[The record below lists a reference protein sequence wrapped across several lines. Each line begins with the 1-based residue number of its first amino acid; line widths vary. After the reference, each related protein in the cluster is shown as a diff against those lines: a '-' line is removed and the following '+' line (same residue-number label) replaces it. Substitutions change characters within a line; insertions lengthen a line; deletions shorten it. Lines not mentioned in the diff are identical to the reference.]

1 MQQSQPMYQAG
12 YDPGAI
18 IQNIHVEMRSPH
30 VDIWC
35 VYGYLVCFLS
45 QFLLMPLAYSQ
56 HRDVAH
62 DA

>member
-1 MQQSQPMYQAG
+1 MIRAYKVKKHPRGDAISPRG
-12 YDPGAI
+12 YL
-18 IQNIHVEMRSPH
+18 VCM
-30 VDIWC
+30 
-35 VYGYLVCFLS
+35 GYLVCFLS